1 MKSSDKLNLK
11 KSSHPNTSYME
22 SQEGELLI
30 SCHNNIVITDNYDL
44 IPSCRK
50 SCRSLTSKW
59 QKVWSRSSTMNEPQ
73 NGTDAILFGPGG
85 LMLDQTSGKQILV
98 TFQQRAQG
106 LFWAVIADKL
116 FIIERQ

>member
-1 MKSSDKLNLK
+1 
-11 KSSHPNTSYME
+11 
-22 SQEGELLI
+22 
-30 SCHNNIVITDNYDL
+30 
-44 IPSCRK
+44 
-50 SCRSLTSKW
+50 
-59 QKVWSRSSTMNEPQ
+59 MNEPQ